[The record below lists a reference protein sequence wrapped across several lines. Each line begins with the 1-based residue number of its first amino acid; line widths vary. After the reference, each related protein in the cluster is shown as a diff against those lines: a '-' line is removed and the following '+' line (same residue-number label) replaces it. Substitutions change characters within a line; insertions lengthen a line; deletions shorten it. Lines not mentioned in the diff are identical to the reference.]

1 MKMRRLVIFLTMVY
15 FSIAVCG
22 QENPKGTNYG
32 NWENLKNVWEAWWIS
47 EPNSNGNEYGVY
59 HFRKNIWLEA
69 QPAHFI
75 VHVSADNRYQLYVN
89 GLPVCKGPARGEFQ
103 NWQYETI
110 DIAQHLVA
118 GSNTIAAKVFNFGK
132 YLPSQHFTAGTG
144 FILQADSEEHAAINT
159 NNSWKVFRN
168 EAYSSLKVSGDY
180 VRGYYTVGPC
190 DSVRAEKYPWGWEMP
205 GFDDSNWVHPKNSIV
220 DRGTGAGF
228 MHGTTRSLVKRTI
241 PFMEEKV
248 QQFAK
253 VVRIEPEQKIEQGF
267 LNTEKPL
274 KIEANTKVKILIDNQ
289 VLDVGYP
296 ELIFSNGKNSVIR
309 LEYAEALF
317 DENNMKGNRN
327 EIEGKSIAGAFD
339 VVVADGGINR
349 KFSPLWLRT
358 FRYVQ
363 LEISTSAEPLY
374 INNFS
379 YTSFKYP
386 FEEKAST
393 YFEPQVLPFEKIWE
407 TGWRT
412 ARLCANETYWDCPY
426 YEQLQ
431 YIGDTRI
438 QALISL
444 YVAGDDRL
452 MRNALIQFNNSIT
465 GEGLTKCNAPNQK
478 QVIIPPFSLAYIG
491 MLHDYMMHRND
502 VDFLKPLLPNIEV
515 ILSWFGRRMQTNGLL
530 GPVDWWPFVDWTDGF
545 FNGIPPG
552 AEEGNSTLLTLVYA
566 KALSDAADIYMAY
579 GQLDKAESCKQ
590 KLEIIMTGVN
600 KLCFDASKGLY
611 ADTPEMK
618 SYSQHTNVLAVL
630 SGIAVA
636 RNQNQLMQQVLSD
649 ESLIQCSLFYK
660 FYLMRALAKL
670 DMGKHYF
677 DQLKIW
683 EEMLNL
689 GLSTFPETAGKSNW
703 QSDIRSDCHAW
714 SASVCYDFLSIICGI
729 NPSSAGFKTISIAP
743 APGMLSRLKGEM
755 PHPNGSIS
763 VDLTIT
769 GTNIVGS
776 ISLPKNTKGIFYW
789 HEKTLQ
795 LTEGSQTV
803 IINE

>member
-1 MKMRRLVIFLTMVY
+1 MKRLVIFLVLINVLTTI
-15 FSIAVCG
+15 FG
-22 QENPKGTNYG
+22 QQNPKGTNYG
-32 NWENLKNVWEAWWIS
+32 DWENLKNVWDAWWIS
-47 EPNSNGNEYGVY
+47 DPSCNGYEYGVFQ
-59 HFRKNIWLEA
+59 FRKNIWLDA
-69 QPAHFI
+69 QPARFI
-75 VHVSADNRYQLYVN
+75 IHVSADNRYQLFVN
-89 GLPVCKGPARGEFQ
+89 GTLVSRGPARGELQ

-110 DIAQHLVA
+110 DIAQHLTK
-118 GSNTIAAKVFNFGK
+118 GSNTIAAKVFNFGS
-132 YLPSQHFTAGTG
+132 YRPSQHFSHQTA
-144 FILQADSEEHAAINT
+144 FILQSDAPEHADINT

-168 EAYSSLKVSGDY
+168 QAYTPLSVSGDH

-190 DSVRAEKYPWGWEMP
+190 DSVDGKNYPWGWETP
-205 GFDDSNWVHPKNSIV
+205 GFDDTNWANPKNSIG

-228 MHGTTRSLVKRTI
+228 MHGTSRSLVKRTI
-241 PFMEEKV
+241 PLMEEKA
-248 QQFAK
+248 QKFAK
-253 VVRIEPEQKIEQGF
+253 VVRLEPEQKIEQGF
-267 LNTEKPL
+267 LKAEKPL
-274 KIEANTKVKILIDNQ
+274 KIEANTKIKILIDNQ

-296 ELIFSNGKNSVIR
+296 ELHFSEGKNAVIR
-309 LEYAEALF
+309 VEYAEALF
-317 DENNMKGNRN
+317 DEKNLKGNRN
-327 EIEGKSIAGAFD
+327 EIDGKSIAGAYD
-339 VVVADGGINR
+339 VIVADGGKNR

-478 QVIIPPFSLAYIG
+478 QAIIPPFSLAYIG
-491 MLHDYMMHRND
+491 MLHDFMMHRDD
-502 VDFLKPLLPNIEV
+502 VAFLKPLLPNIEV
-515 ILSWFGRRMQTNGLL
+515 ILAWFDRRMQANGLL
-530 GPVDWWPFVDWTDGF
+530 GPVDWWPFVDWTEGF
-545 FNGIPPG
+545 FNGIPTG
-552 AEEGNSTLLTLVYA
+552 AEEGNSTLITLVYA
-566 KALSDAADIYMAY
+566 KALNDAADIFTAC
-579 GQLDKAESCKQ
+579 GQLDKAKNCKQ
-590 KLEIIMTGVN
+590 KLAKIEKGVN
-600 KLCFDASKGLY
+600 QLCFDTSKGLY

-618 SYSQHTNVLAVL
+618 SFSQHANVLAVL
-630 SGIAVA
+630 SGVA
-636 RNQNQLMQQVLSD
+636 SERDQSKLIQQVLND

-670 DMGKHYF
+670 DMGEHYF
-677 DQLKIW
+677 DQLKTW
-683 EEMLNL
+683 KDMLDL
-689 GLSTFPETAGKSNW
+689 GLTTFPETAGKSNW
-703 QSDIRSDCHAW
+703 QDDIRSDCHAW

-729 NPSSAGFKTISIAP
+729 NPLSHGFKTIKIAP
-743 APGMLSRLKGEM
+743 APGKLSRLKGDM
-755 PHPNGSIS
+755 PHPNGIIS
-763 VDLTIT
+763 VDINIT
-769 GTNIVGS
+769 QNEVKGS
-776 ISLPKNTKGIFYW
+776 ISLPQHTTGIFCW
-789 HEKTLQ
+789 ENKTYPLK
-795 LTEGSQTV
+795 EGNQTI
-803 IINE
+803 IINPSK